1 MRRVRAFL
9 VVFVVV
15 ASVAVASAADDMLD
29 AAAIL
34 VQVRAGWQGESF
46 HAMIEL
52 EITLSGATERYR
64 MEVWT
69 LGEDRALVRIHE
81 PVADA
86 GSGYLQVG
94 DDLWYYS
101 PVIGLALPL
110 PAMGLTQALFGAGPS
125 LDDLAQGTLSRD
137 YDARAETITGSTG
150 EPLYLLTLVPR
161 PDAPVVYGKLEV
173 TVTTD
178 YVPLE
183 IVYYDQRGGVIRTAM
198 FGESVLVGEVL
209 FPTEVV
215 VVDANGDRA
224 VQRILDPEFNIG
236 LDATF
241 FTVERLEAGE

>member
-9 VVFVVV
+9 VGFVAV
-15 ASVAVASAADDMLD
+15 ASVAGGSAADDVLD
-29 AAAIL
+29 PGAIL
-34 VQVRAGWQGESF
+34 EQVRVRWQGESF
-46 HAMIEL
+46 HAMVEL

-69 LGEDRALVRIHE
+69 LGEHRALVRIHE
-81 PVADA
+81 PVADG

-101 PVIGLALPL
+101 PLVGRAIPL

-137 YDARAETITGSTG
+137 YDAQAETITDPTG

-161 PDAPVVYGKLEV
+161 PDAPVVYGKLAV

-178 YVPLE
+178 YVPVE
-183 IVYYDQRGGVIRTAM
+183 IIYYDQRGGVIQTAT
-198 FGESVLVGEVL
+198 FGESVRIGEVL

-215 VVDANGDRA
+215 IVDANGDRA

-241 FTVERLEAGE
+241 FTVKRLQGGE